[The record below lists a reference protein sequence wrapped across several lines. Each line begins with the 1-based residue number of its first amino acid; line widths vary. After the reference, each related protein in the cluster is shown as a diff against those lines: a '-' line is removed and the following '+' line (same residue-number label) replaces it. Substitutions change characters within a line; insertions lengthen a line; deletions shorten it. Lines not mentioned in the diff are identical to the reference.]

1 MEQLY
6 PPLKFKRSGAQFFRA
21 VMIKNKNKRYS
32 QTENE
37 SMDMVKLR
45 DFSRL
50 KLKVSTYDICIVV
63 HETLLGTGK
72 RCLEDIGLRFR
83 RLGHI
88 RLCETATENDQKPEI
103 ESWLNER

>member
-1 MEQLY
+1 MY
-6 PPLKFKRSGAQFFRA
+6 
-21 VMIKNKNKRYS
+21 I

-72 RCLEDIGLRFR
+72 RCLEDIGHRFR